1 MWGWVVRGSAL
12 LSWEGR
18 RGDGEINVEGGSRAR
33 GRVADMHWG
42 FYWFSLKFFSKAGG
56 ATPLNSSINILS
68 SAQVSLNAQ

>member
-1 MWGWVVRGSAL
+1 MGVGIVRGREL

-18 RGDGEINVEGGSRAR
+18 RRDGEMNVEGGSRAR
-33 GRVADMHWG
+33 GRVAVMHWG
-42 FYWFSLKFFSKAGG
+42 FYWFSLKFLPKAGG